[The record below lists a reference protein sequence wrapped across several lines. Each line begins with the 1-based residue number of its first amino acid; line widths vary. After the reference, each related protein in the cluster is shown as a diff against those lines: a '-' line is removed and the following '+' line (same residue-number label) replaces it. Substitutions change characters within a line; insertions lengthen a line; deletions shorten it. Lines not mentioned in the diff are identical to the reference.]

1 MEDELKAE
9 IERLKKEVK
18 KLEGIVTKFK
28 KYYDSWPRFITQLGL
43 KDEQK

>member
-1 MEDELKAE
+1 MEEDLKAE

-18 KLEGIVTKFK
+18 QLEKIVVNFK

-43 KDEQK
+43 KDNEK

>member
-1 MEDELKAE
+1 MEEDLKAE

-18 KLEGIVTKFK
+18 QLEKIIVNFK

-43 KDEQK
+43 KDNEK